1 MTDVRKP
8 AFLQHHATIAPRPSM
23 PASRL
28 MPWSAAPLDPGLSPR
43 MTAPTPAPPPSAPPS
58 GPTAPM
64 GHAFEP
70 LQAAPPMPTP
80 PAPLPPP
87 PPVVIDHT
95 PQLQSAVEALRQEG
109 RRLGEQARSD
119 ALEIGVL
126 IARRILE
133 RELTTSLDPLFGLIR
148 SAIRRVGEARTIVV
162 KVSADDHHRL
172 QDSPGTAIT
181 LANVTLQIDDT
192 LGPGD
197 VVVESELHG
206 VDGRIDTRLEELRR
220 ELREAMQHE

>member
-8 AFLQHHATIAPRPSM
+8 AFLQHATVPPRPSL
-23 PASRL
+23 PNPRL
-28 MPWSAAPLDPGLSPR
+28 MPWSAAPLDPGFSPR
-43 MTAPTPAPPPSAPPS
+43 MTAPSPAPPPSAPMVAS
-58 GPTAPM
+58 TAPM

-70 LQAAPPMPTP
+70 LPAAAPTP
-80 PAPLPPP
+80 PPPLPPP

-95 PQLQSAVEALRQEG
+95 PQLQSALEALRQEG

-148 SAIRRVGEARTIVV
+148 SAIRRVGEARAIVV
-162 KVSADDHHRL
+162 KVSADDHRRL
-172 QDSPGTAIT
+172 QDSPGSSLS
-181 LANVTLQIDDT
+181 LANVTLQIDEA

>member
-1 MTDVRKP
+1 VTDVRKP
-8 AFLQHHATIAPRPSM
+8 AFLQHVAMAPRPSL
-23 PASRL
+23 PTSRL
-28 MPWSAAPLDPGLSPR
+28 TPWSAAPLDPGLPPR
-43 MTAPTPAPPPSAPPS
+43 MTAPGPAPLPSAPLAV
-58 GPTAPM
+58 PTAPM
-64 GHAFEP
+64 GQAFEP
-70 LQAAPPMPTP
+70 LQAAAPMPMP

-87 PPVVIDHT
+87 APVVVDHT
-95 PQLQSAVEALRQEG
+95 PQLQAAIEALRQEG

-126 IARRILE
+126 IARRVLE

-148 SAIRRVGEARTIVV
+148 SAIRKVGEARAIVV
-162 KVSADDHHRL
+162 KVSADDHRRL
-172 QDSPGTAIT
+172 QDSPGSSLS

-197 VVVESELHG
+197 VVVESDLHG

>member
-8 AFLQHHATIAPRPSM
+8 AFLQHVTVPPPRPSL
-23 PASRL
+23 PNPRL

-43 MTAPTPAPPPSAPPS
+43 MTAPTPPPPPASAPIAI
-58 GPTAPM
+58 PTAPM

-70 LQAAPPMPTP
+70 LPAAAPMPPPPLPP
-80 PAPLPPP
+80 PAPL
-87 PPVVIDHT
+87 VIDHT
-95 PQLQSAVEALRQEG
+95 PQLQSALEALRQEG

-148 SAIRRVGEARTIVV
+148 SAIRRVGEARAIVV

-172 QDSPGTAIT
+172 QDSPGSALS
-181 LANVTLQIDDT
+181 LANVTLQIDEA

-206 VDGRIDTRLEELRR
+206 VDGRIDTRLDELRR

>member
-8 AFLQHHATIAPRPSM
+8 SFLQQPGAQVPRPGV
-23 PASRL
+23 PNPQL
-28 MPWSAAPLDPGLSPR
+28 MPWSAAPLEPGLSPR
-43 MTAPTPAPPPSAPPS
+43 MTAPTPAPPPSAPIAI
-58 GPTAPM
+58 PTAPM
-64 GHAFEP
+64 GLAFEP
-70 LQAAPPMPTP
+70 MPAAPMP

-87 PPVVIDHT
+87 SVVIDHT
-95 PQLQSAVEALRQEG
+95 PQLQSAIEALRQEG
-109 RRLGEQARSD
+109 RLLGEQARSD

-148 SAIRRVGEARTIVV
+148 SAIRRVGEARAIVV
-162 KVSADDHHRL
+162 KVSQDDHRRL
-172 QDSPGTAIT
+172 QDAPGSSLS
-181 LANVTLQIDDT
+181 LANVTLQIDEA
-192 LGPGD
+192 LGRGD
-197 VVVESELHG
+197 VVIESELHG